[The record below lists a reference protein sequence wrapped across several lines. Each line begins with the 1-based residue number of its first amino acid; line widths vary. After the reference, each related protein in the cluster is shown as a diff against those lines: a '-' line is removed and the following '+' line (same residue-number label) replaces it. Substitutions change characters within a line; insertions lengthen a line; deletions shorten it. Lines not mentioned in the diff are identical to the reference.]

1 MFIILRVKWDNCGLA
16 KAASRQG
23 WTKSKHKNCYWSRLA
38 HDLGFVLHGKWAG
51 LSKKGVSILFNVLCN
66 THQQE
71 NATGPWHDWD
81 FSESSTGFPPQ
92 KPRLWSA
99 TPMGPIGRRVE
110 LCRHFE
116 GRQKYLLFPALRRT
130 EQDILG
136 MYYTKSNATTIPA
149 GHETDKYLESSQTCT
164 TFLELL
170 RKVYPHSKHNCVM
183 WSLANTHSC
192 NQFFCLAL
200 TSLFSTSYDRRWR

>member
-116 GRQKYLLFPALRRT
+116 GRQKIPAFPSSEANRTGYLGYVLHKKQCYNNPSRARDRQVFRIVS
-130 EQDILG
+130 D
-136 MYYTKSNATTIPA
+136 MYYIPR
-149 GHETDKYLESSQTCT
+149 TSKESIPTFQAQLCYVILSQ
-164 TFLELL
+164 
-170 RKVYPHSKHNCVM
+170 YS
-183 WSLANTHSC
+183 
-192 NQFFCLAL
+192 
-200 TSLFSTSYDRRWR
+200 